1 MYVHIRNDK
10 IIDISPETRI
20 PRSYNRFIGLMEQL
34 FLTGG
39 VPPENPLMKIQN
51 MTLPEKIEEINPDKT
66 ITLSEK
72 GKEIDSDEIFQ
83 NLGLE
88 EDICVII
95 GGFPHG
101 DFLSDVESLS
111 DEIIKIYPE
120 SLDAVSAITH
130 MIQFYE
136 EEYNII

>member
-1 MYVHIRNDK
+1 M
-10 IIDISPETRI
+10 
-20 PRSYNRFIGLMEQL
+20 
-34 FLTGG
+34 
-39 VPPENPLMKIQN
+39 
-51 MTLPEKIEEINPDKT
+51 
-66 ITLSEK
+66 
-72 GKEIDSDEIFQ
+72 
-83 NLGLE
+83 
-88 EDICVII
+88 II